1 MPTDSTPHLIVPFAA
16 CSGDDWLQVV
26 SPIKLK
32 NLDQLLRGMKLVDT
46 DAGRADSLIPPH
58 ERVLAQARGLAPSP
72 PGGRSG
78 MGAASNGG
86 LAGPHPNP
94 LPEGEGVIHNGL
106 LPWAALEAKAIPGQA
121 WAFITPCHWAM
132 GREHATLTDPA
143 TLDMSEAES
152 RTLLAAM
159 QPYFATEGIT
169 LHYAAPTRWLAKG
182 DVFKR
187 LPTAS
192 LDRVLGRNVDRW
204 LPPSKQIKLLQNEMQ
219 MLLYTHAVN
228 DERTARGQ
236 RSVNSFWVSGSGAL
250 TETATDAPQV
260 KVTRALAPSAFANDW
275 ATYAAAWA
283 QLDANDVA
291 QLLAQQNSGKPVRIS
306 LCGESN
312 SVTFES
318 MPRTVFARLKGA
330 FTPLSTT
337 YLLKQ
342 L

>member
-16 CSGDDWLQVV
+16 CPGEDWLQAV
-26 SPIKLK
+26 SPLKLK
-32 NLDQLLRGMKLVDT
+32 NLDQLLRGMKLLDT
-46 DAGRADSLIPPH
+46 DAGQADSLSPPH
-58 ERVLAQARGLAPSP
+58 ERVLARARGLAPSP

-78 MGAASNGG
+78 MGAASDGS
-86 LAGPHPNP
+86 LASPHPNP
-94 LPEGEGVIHNGL
+94 LPGGEGVIHDGL
-106 LPWAALEAKAIPGQA
+106 IPWAALEAKAVLGRG
-121 WAFITPCHWAM
+121 WAVITPCHWAM

-143 TLDMSEAES
+143 TLDMNEAES
-152 RTLLAAM
+152 RTLLTAM

-169 LHYAAPTRWLAKG
+169 LHYATPIRWLAEG
-182 DVFKR
+182 DVFAS

-204 LPPSKQIKLLQNEMQ
+204 LPPSRQIKLLQNEMQ

-228 DERTARGQ
+228 DERASKGQ

-260 KVTRALAPSAFANDW
+260 KIPRALAPSAFANDW
-275 ATYAAAWA
+275 SAYAAAWA

-318 MPRTVFARLKGA
+318 VRQSFFSKIKGA
-330 FTPLSTT
+330 LTPLSTT

>member
-1 MPTDSTPHLIVPFAA
+1 MPTDFAPHLIVPFAQ
-16 CSGDDWLQVV
+16 CSGEGWLQAM
-26 SPIKLK
+26 SSIELK
-32 NLDQLLRGMKLVDT
+32 NLDKLLRGMKLACT
-46 DAGRADSLIPPH
+46 ESAQADSLCPPH
-58 ERVLAQARGLAPSP
+58 ERVLAKVWGLAS
-72 PGGRSG
+72 S
-78 MGAASNGG
+78 ADG
-86 LAGPHPNP
+86 L
-94 LPEGEGVIHNGL
+94 I
-106 LPWAALEAKAIPGQA
+106 PWAAVQAEAKPGDA
-121 WAFITPCHWAM
+121 WAFVTPCHWAM

-143 TLDMSEAES
+143 TLDMTEDES

-159 QPYFATEGIT
+159 QPYFGTEGIT
-169 LHYAAPTRWLAKG
+169 LHYAAPTRWLAEG

-204 LPPSKQIKLLQNEMQ
+204 LPPSTRIKLLQNEMQ

-228 DERTARGQ
+228 DERAAKGQ

-275 ATYAAAWA
+275 PTYTAAWA
-283 QLDANDVA
+283 QLGANDVA
-291 QLLAQQNSGKPVRIS
+291 QLLALQNSGKPVRIS

-318 MPRTVFARLKGA
+318 VPRTLFARLKGA